1 MSERPSKAKP
11 AIVTFGSNVFVAL
24 VLTIVGPDDTS
35 MFKTW
40 RSHHERWVMEEIPDS
55 DAIVNPLPDVG
66 EDIIAACHEDRS
78 INALLAALGDDV
90 LQPALL
96 AARKL
101 MIGKYSKRLRCAT
114 PQWTHRMILVPQGD
128 DDPPQTRTTVWPIM
142 RGLRLPETRIVVI
155 HEALLQPPTQQSYYK
170 LTHACGRHFMSNVEK
185 IQQVQKAMNKFFEFR
200 EMAFYFFVKSQ
211 MSNRA
216 HPKHHVSSI
225 GIDNLRLVWRLLGGG
240 C

>member
-101 MIGKYSKRLRCAT
+101 MIGKYSRRLRYST
-114 PQWTHRMILVPQGD
+114 PQWTHRMILVPQRNDRPLQIG
-128 DDPPQTRTTVWPIM
+128 RTVWPIM
-142 RGLRLPETRIVVI
+142 RKMRLPETQIVTI
-155 HEALLQPPTQQSYYK
+155 HQVLLQPPTQQSYDR
-170 LTHACGRHFMSNVEK
+170 LTRIFVFTDQAVEE
-185 IQQVQKAMNKFFEFR
+185 IEQVKKAMNKFFEFR

>member
-40 RSHHERWVMEEIPDS
+40 RSHHERWVEEEIPDS

-78 INALLAALGDDV
+78 INALLAALGNDV

-101 MIGKYSKRLRCAT
+101 MIGKYSRRLRYST
-114 PQWTHRMILVPQGD
+114 PQWTHRMILVPQRNDRPLQIG
-128 DDPPQTRTTVWPIM
+128 RTVWPIM
-142 RGLRLPETRIVVI
+142 RKMRLPETQIVTI
-155 HEALLQPPTQQSYYK
+155 HQVLLQPPTQQSYDR
-170 LTHACGRHFMSNVEK
+170 LTRIFVFTDQAVEE
-185 IQQVQKAMNKFFEFR
+185 IEQVKKAMNKFFEFR

>member
-40 RSHHERWVMEEIPDS
+40 RSHHERWVEEEIPDS
-55 DAIVNPLPDVG
+55 DAIVNPLPDVD

-101 MIGKYSKRLRCAT
+101 MIGKYSRRLRYST
-114 PQWTHRMILVPQGD
+114 PQWTHRMILVPQRNDRPLQIG
-128 DDPPQTRTTVWPIM
+128 RTVWPIM
-142 RGLRLPETRIVVI
+142 RKMRLPETQIVTI
-155 HEALLQPPTQQSYYK
+155 HQVLLQPPTQQSYDR
-170 LTHACGRHFMSNVEK
+170 LTRIFVFTDQAVEE
-185 IQQVQKAMNKFFEFR
+185 IEQVKKAMNKFFEFR

>member
-40 RSHHERWVMEEIPDS
+40 RSHHERWVEEEIPDS

-101 MIGKYSKRLRCAT
+101 MIGKYSRRLRYST
-114 PQWTHRMILVPQGD
+114 PQWTHRMILVPQRNDRPLQIG
-128 DDPPQTRTTVWPIM
+128 RTVWPIM
-142 RGLRLPETRIVVI
+142 RKMRLPETQIVTI
-155 HEALLQPPTQQSYYK
+155 HQVLLQPPTQQSYDR
-170 LTHACGRHFMSNVEK
+170 LTRIFVFTDQAVEE
-185 IQQVQKAMNKFFEFR
+185 IEQVKKAMNKFFEFR